1 MDSLVGSVTPVA
13 SFFANQVTGSSY
25 VEDIFYALATVCL
38 LFVVAAIGLIDAGL
52 VRRKNLL
59 DTWVQKI
66 ICSLVAGL
74 GMAVI
79 GYAIWQAQYYEAFGI
94 PNPVGQALK
103 DWWIGGAALTH
114 FSQNLDPKLFPTADV
129 FQIFLV
135 FFVAYAMVA
144 GALLHSAG
152 LERVKALPMYVICLV
167 AGTIVIPIV
176 LYYTWGSTSP
186 LTNRG
191 VHDYIGTYSLYV
203 VVGVWALLIAWRA
216 GPRLGAFKN
225 HPRTIGPIPHN
236 LGWSAAG
243 VGILMFAAPFAF
255 LGCGY
260 IIGGSGYFGISL
272 AKSGF
277 GIVLVNIFMAYIGG
291 GLAGALIAY
300 RTKNPIMALI
310 GVAAGYIGA
319 GASLDIGLPWQIFI
333 VSFIASFVVYG
344 VYLLLYRLKIDDKKI
359 VPLALGGGI
368 YSAIAAGIVGAGD
381 KTGGY
386 FGLTGKY
393 APQHASITIGWQLV
407 GLLVTLAIALVSGL
421 IVILGLEKTIG
432 LRVTEEQEVVGLDQT
447 YWQAPP
453 SPYYDDPLAVGA
465 DGNGA
470 SAAEPSRP
478 REGVGPLPH
487 PA

>member
-1 MDSLVGSVTPVA
+1 MSSVVASISPVA
-13 SFFANQVTGSSY
+13 TFFANQVTGSSY
-25 VEDIFYALATVCL
+25 VQDIFYALAAVCL
-38 LFVVAAIGLIDAGL
+38 LFVVAAVGLIDAGL
-52 VRRKNLL
+52 VRRKSLL

-66 ICSLVAGL
+66 VCALIAGF

-79 GYAIWQAQYYEAFGI
+79 GYAIWEAQYYQAFGT
-94 PNPVGQALK
+94 PNPVGQAIH
-103 DWWIGGAALTH
+103 DWWLFGPALTH
-114 FSQNLDPKLFPTADV
+114 FAQNLDPKVFPTQDV
-129 FQIFLV
+129 YQIFLA
-135 FFVAYAMVA
+135 FFVAYAMVG

-152 LERVKALPMYVICLV
+152 LERVKAVPMYVISLV
-167 AGTIVIPIV
+167 AGAIVIPIA

-191 VHDYIGTYSLYV
+191 VHDYIGTYSLYI

-216 GPRLGAFKN
+216 GPRLGAFR
-225 HPRTIGPIPHN
+225 PDSRTIGPIPNN
-236 LGWSAAG
+236 LSWSAIG

-260 IIGGSGYFGISL
+260 IVAGSGYYGISL
-272 AKSGF
+272 TTSGF
-277 GIVLVNIFMAYIGG
+277 GIVVVNIFMAYIGG
-291 GLAGALIAY
+291 GLGGALISY

-319 GASLDIGLPWQIFI
+319 GASLDVGLPWQIFI

-381 KTGGY
+381 KTGGF

-393 APQHASITIGWQLV
+393 APQHATITLGWQLI
-407 GLLVTLAIALVSGL
+407 GILVTVAIALVSGL

-432 LRVTEEQEVVGLDQT
+432 LRVTEEQEIVGLDET

-453 SPYYDDPLAVGA
+453 PPYADAPDGA
-465 DGNGA
+465 PAGHNGD
-470 SAAEPSRP
+470 RQT
-478 REGVGPLPH
+478 EGVGAVPN

>member
-1 MDSLVGSVTPVA
+1 MHSLVAATLSPMAT
-13 SFFANQVTGSSY
+13 FFANQVTGSSF
-25 VEDIFYALATVCL
+25 VQDIFYALATVCL
-38 LFVVAAIGLIDAGL
+38 LFIVAAVGLIDAGL

-66 ICSLVAGL
+66 GCALVAGL

-79 GYAIWQAQYYEAFGI
+79 GYAIWEIQFYQAFGV
-94 PNPVGQALK
+94 PAPVSQAIS
-103 DWWIGGAALTH
+103 DWWIFGPAVTH

-129 FQIFLV
+129 FQVFLA
-135 FFVAYAMVA
+135 FFVAYAMVG

-167 AGTIVIPIV
+167 AGAVVIPIA

-191 VHDYIGTYSLYV
+191 VHDYIGTYSLYI
-203 VVGVWALLIAWRA
+203 VVGVWALILAWRA
-216 GPRLGAFKN
+216 GPRLGAFKE
-225 HPRTIGPIPHN
+225 HSRTIGPVPHN

-243 VGILMFAAPFAF
+243 VGILLFAAPFAF

-260 IIGGSGYFGISL
+260 IVAGTGYFGISL
-272 AKSGF
+272 TTSGF
-277 GIVLVNIFMAYIGG
+277 GIAVLNIFMSYIGG
-291 GLAGALIAY
+291 GLGGAIISY
-300 RTKNPIMALI
+300 RTRNPIMALI

-319 GASLDIGLPWQIFI
+319 GASLDIGLPWQVLI

-344 VYLLLYRLKIDDKKI
+344 VYLLLVRFRIDDKKI

-393 APQHASITIGWQLV
+393 APQHASISIGWQLIGV
-407 GLLVTLAIALVSGL
+407 LVTVAIALVSGL
-421 IVILGLEKTIG
+421 IVIIGLEKTMG
-432 LRVTEEQEVVGLDQT
+432 LRIEEDAEIAGLDET
-447 YWQAPP
+447 YWSAPP
-453 SPYYDDPLAVGA
+453 SPYADLPHDLAVQNGGDRHAVSDEAGA
-465 DGNGA
+465 VSS
-470 SAAEPSRP
+470 SA
-478 REGVGPLPH
+478 
-487 PA
+487 